1 MRTFGRQAEAA
12 SVIEAALE
20 TGVTYCESARAY
32 NGSEAYYGATLG
44 ARREQI
50 FFASKAHDRTR
61 NGARAMLT
69 TTLRAVQTDHLDLWQ
84 LHDIREFTELDALED
99 AAGAYTAFV
108 EAKEQGLVRY
118 IGVTGHH
125 DPTVL
130 RAALERFAFDAV
142 LLPINPAESC
152 LPDAFERSVVPA
164 ARAREMAIIGM
175 KTFARG
181 LLFDP
186 RAGGVTHQEAL
197 DYALSADV
205 DTLVIGCDDPGQV
218 HENAIGARAFR
229 RLAPD
234 ERAAIERKVANAA
247 GSLAYYRANS
257 RA

>member
-1 MRTFGRQAEAA
+1 
-12 SVIEAALE
+12 VIEAALDA
-20 TGVTYCESARAY
+20 GMTYYESARAY
-32 NGSEAYYGATLG
+32 SGSEGYYGSTLG

-61 NGARAMLT
+61 NGARAMLA
-69 TTLRAVQTDHLDLWQ
+69 TTLRAVQTDYLDLWQ
-84 LHDIREFTELDALED
+84 LHDLREFAELDALED
-99 AAGAYTAFV
+99 AAGAYAAFA
-108 EAKEQGLVRY
+108 EAKEQGLVRF

-125 DPTVL
+125 DPAVL

-142 LLPINPAESC
+142 LLPINPAEGC

-164 ARAREMAIIGM
+164 ARARGMAIVGM

-205 DTLVIGCDDPGQV
+205 DTLVIGCDDIGQV
-218 HENAIGARAFR
+218 QQNAAGAKAFR
-229 RLAPD
+229 RRAAG
-234 ERAAIERKVANAA
+234 ERAAVERKVAHAA
-247 GSLAYYRANS
+247 RSLAYYRANS